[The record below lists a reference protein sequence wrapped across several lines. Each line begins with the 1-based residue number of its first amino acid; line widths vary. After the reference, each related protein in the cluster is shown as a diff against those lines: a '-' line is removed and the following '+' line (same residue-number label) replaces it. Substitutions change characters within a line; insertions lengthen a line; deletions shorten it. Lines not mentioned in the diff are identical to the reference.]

1 MSNKVPNNPR
11 YLRLVHNTWYCELV
25 IPKDVKHFFGNKTKF
40 HKTTGC
46 KSDQTKLA
54 EIQAMKMVYEWKREI
69 KQARSNSNDPIF
81 NNALSLRRYIK
92 EYESYDKT
100 NLPKDFPKELDI
112 ELFKD
117 QVLDSVL
124 EEIEEI
130 EKESGIEVAND
141 ISNVAFG
148 KRSYLKNLISDW
160 EVNELSRR
168 LEPKTVDGRKSNL
181 NLICQTFPTID
192 RLFKEDSIKNWL
204 ISLHSSGQYTASRIG
219 KICDAGKSF
228 YNYLEEIGEFK
239 GYQTT
244 HLLSNPFIVP
254 KQLRIGKNRKSK
266 QQYYKKEWIPL
277 TVDEVICCYQEV
289 FNKGDDQQ
297 LLDLIQIGAYTGM
310 RIEEICSLKIDDID
324 IKLGSFKVTDS
335 KTISGIR
342 EVPIHSK
349 LKIRIKQLI
358 KNSEDGYLIS
368 GLTMNKYQDR
378 SNAIG
383 KRFGR
388 LKTGL
393 GFPSLKVFHSIR
405 KTVSTTFENNE
416 VLENIVAD
424 IIGHD
429 KPRMT
434 YGKYSSGTNLKIKQ
448 EKIELLNYD
457 WTRRVKS
464 PVQLLKDKEK
474 KELNRIK
481 SLSKK

>member
-1 MSNKVPNNPR
+1 
-11 YLRLVHNTWYCELV
+11 
-25 IPKDVKHFFGNKTKF
+25 
-40 HKTTGC
+40 
-46 KSDQTKLA
+46 
-54 EIQAMKMVYEWKREI
+54 MKMVYEWKREI

-239 GYQTT
+239 EYQTT
-244 HLLSNPFIVP
+244 HLISNPFIVP

-324 IKLGSFKVTDS
+324 IKLGSLKVTDS

-457 WTRRVKS
+457 WTKRVKS

>member
-1 MSNKVPNNPR
+1 
-11 YLRLVHNTWYCELV
+11 
-25 IPKDVKHFFGNKTKF
+25 
-40 HKTTGC
+40 
-46 KSDQTKLA
+46 
-54 EIQAMKMVYEWKREI
+54 
-69 KQARSNSNDPIF
+69 
-81 NNALSLRRYIK
+81 
-92 EYESYDKT
+92 
-100 NLPKDFPKELDI
+100 
-112 ELFKD
+112 
-117 QVLDSVL
+117 
-124 EEIEEI
+124 
-130 EKESGIEVAND
+130 
-141 ISNVAFG
+141 
-148 KRSYLKNLISDW
+148 
-160 EVNELSRR
+160 
-168 LEPKTVDGRKSNL
+168 
-181 NLICQTFPTID
+181 
-192 RLFKEDSIKNWL
+192 
-204 ISLHSSGQYTASRIG
+204 
-219 KICDAGKSF
+219 
-228 YNYLEEIGEFK
+228 
-239 GYQTT
+239 
-244 HLLSNPFIVP
+244 
-254 KQLRIGKNRKSK
+254 
-266 QQYYKKEWIPL
+266 
-277 TVDEVICCYQEV
+277 
-289 FNKGDDQQ
+289 
-297 LLDLIQIGAYTGM
+297 
-310 RIEEICSLKIDDID
+310 
-324 IKLGSFKVTDS
+324 LGSLKVTDS

-434 YGKYSSGTNLKIKQ
+434 YGKYSSGTKLKIKQ

-464 PVQLLKDKEK
+464 PVQLLKEKEK